1 MAVDGGRLG
10 RATNPSDNHSSHNNV
25 KYRSWGMPWEGRSL
39 VFSLKENQTLTENMV
54 FNTCLFTGIYMYIVK
69 IKEMF
74 TIILW
79 FGGGVSVLYSF
90 LIEFRITPL

>member
-25 KYRSWGMPWEGRSL
+25 KYRSWGMPWEGQSL
-39 VFSLKENQTLTENMV
+39 VFPFKENQTVTDNMV
-54 FNTCLFTGIYMYIVK
+54 FNICLFTGIYMHIVK

-74 TIILW
+74 TIILS
-79 FGGGVSVLYSF
+79 FGGDVSVLHSF
-90 LIEFRITPL
+90 LIKFCMTLS